1 MNYGKLD
8 RYLIIAI
15 LVCVVACLYFLF
27 TNKKDTNDQNN
38 LLLAMAEKLRVGDVD
53 SSENKQQVQQAP
65 QKTEEEQYQIEAIAD
80 KICFGKELNDE
91 EKKFQKK
98 FNNDINIELKR
109 SQTILGNILN
119 KFLSGSKDFDEFEK
133 EFYEF
138 YQADID
144 TIVQNRKC
152 FDSVI
157 KKLTEGITEF
167 TAEELQCQQN
177 YPKEIEAV
185 LAKIQK
191 EKEKG
196 SQGLSKANPPLA
208 AGERLKIILAMFDD
222 GIPKTVTELAQLY
235 ADKTKTKVNP
245 GNVSTIFGKL
255 VDDKKLLCQK
265 IGKNN
270 KIYHGLPEWFEKGK
284 LKPEYKQKITS

>member
-1 MNYGKLD
+1 
-8 RYLIIAI
+8 
-15 LVCVVACLYFLF
+15 
-27 TNKKDTNDQNN
+27 
-38 LLLAMAEKLRVGDVD
+38 MAEKLRVGHIDA
-53 SSENKQQVQQAP
+53 SEKKQEQVKQNP

-80 KICFGKELNDE
+80 KICFGKELNEE

-119 KFLSGSKDFDEFEK
+119 KFLSGAKDFDEFEK

-144 TIVQNRKC
+144 TIIQNRKC

-208 AGERLKIILAMFDD
+208 AGERLKIILSMFDD